1 MGQVAIH
8 LPAISS
14 DSKTAFAEDTS
25 YWLNMWED
33 YINVFQSVVIHCWNE
48 ETEAITELDSIAEFT
63 IKEGLITLFTI
74 SLTEG
79 NRAFLKEHS
88 VDPRGGLKWFTL
100 FFQVNGEER
109 LEVGHYGSEIV
120 VYKVDEEQAE
130 KFIALFPESSSSH
143 YYEDYI
149 E

>member
-8 LPAISS
+8 LSAISS

-25 YWLNMWED
+25 YWLSIWKD
-33 YINVFQSVVIHCWNE
+33 YINEFQSVVIHCWNE
-48 ETEAITELDSIAEFT
+48 ETEAIAELDSIAEYT
-63 IKEGLITLFTI
+63 TKEGLITLFTI
-74 SLTEG
+74 SLTED
-79 NRAFLKEHS
+79 NRAFFKEHS

-100 FFQVNGEER
+100 FFQVDGEER

-120 VYKVDEEQAE
+120 VYNVDEAQAE
-130 KFIALFPESSSSH
+130 KFIALFPETASSH
-143 YYEDYI
+143 YYEDYL